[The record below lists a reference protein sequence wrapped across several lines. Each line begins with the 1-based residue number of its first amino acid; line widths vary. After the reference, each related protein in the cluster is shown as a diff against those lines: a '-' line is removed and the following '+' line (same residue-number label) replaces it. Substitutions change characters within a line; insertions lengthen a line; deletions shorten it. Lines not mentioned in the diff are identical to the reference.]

1 MSLYQVSQEFKQFEE
16 QLELLSEMAA
26 TCDVEHSEEIEQVIS
41 DTLEGIN
48 AEFDYKAD
56 NLACIIK
63 NFNVLIAGMEDEEKE
78 IAKRRRA
85 KERTVEKLKLY
96 LPECMAMVG
105 KIKLETPRNR
115 ISHRESKQVSVPD
128 EGAFIAWAVSSGRD
142 DLLTFKD
149 PTINKTA
156 VKKAITGGE
165 DICGAHIV
173 SKMNIQI
180 K

>member
-26 TCDVEHSEEIEQVIS
+26 TCDVDSSEDIEQMIA
-41 DTLEGIN
+41 DTLESISS
-48 AEFDYKAD
+48 EFDLKAD

-63 NFNVLIAGMEDEEKE
+63 NFNVLIAGLDAEEKE
-78 IAKRRRA
+78 LAKRRRA

-96 LPECMAMVG
+96 LSHHSHALG

-128 EGAFIAWAVSSGRD
+128 EGAFIAWAVSAGRD

-165 DICGAHIV
+165 DICGAHII

>member
-26 TCDVEHSEEIEQVIS
+26 AGDVEDSDVISQVIT
-41 DTLEGIN
+41 DTMESIVS
-48 AEFDYKAD
+48 EFDLKAD

-96 LPECMAMVG
+96 LSYHG
-105 KIKLETPRNR
+105 HTLRKIKLETPRNR

-128 EGAFIAWAVSSGRD
+128 EGAFIAWAVSTGRD

>member
-26 TCDVEHSEEIEQVIS
+26 TCGAEDTADIEQVIA
-41 DTLEGIN
+41 DTLESIN
-48 AEFDYKAD
+48 SEFELKAD
-56 NLACIIK
+56 NLSCIIK
-63 NFNVLIAGMEDEEKE
+63 NFNVLIAGLDAEEKE
-78 IAKRRRA
+78 LAKRRHA

-96 LPECMAMVG
+96 LSYHSHTFG

-128 EGAFIAWAVSSGRD
+128 EGAFIAWAVSAGRD

-149 PTINKTA
+149 PTVNKTA
-156 VKKAITGGE
+156 VKKALTGGE
-165 DICGAHIV
+165 EICGAHIV

>member
-26 TCDVEHSEEIEQVIS
+26 ACDVEGAADIEQVIT
-41 DTLEGIN
+41 DTLESIN

-96 LPECMAMVG
+96 LSECMAMVG

-128 EGAFIAWAVSSGRD
+128 EGAFIAWAVSAGRD

>member
-1 MSLYQVSQEFKQFEE
+1 MSLYQVSQEFRQFEE

-26 TCDVEHSEEIEQVIS
+26 AGDVETSDVVSQVIS
-41 DTLEGIN
+41 DTMESIV
-48 AEFDYKAD
+48 AEFDLKAD

-63 NFNVLIAGMEDEEKE
+63 NFVVLIEGMKFEEEE

-96 LPECMAMVG
+96 LSECMAMVG
-105 KIKLETPRNR
+105 KVKLETPRNR
-115 ISHRESKQVSVPD
+115 ISHRESKQVNVPD
-128 EGAFIAWAVSSGRD
+128 ERAFISWAMNAGRD

-149 PTINKTA
+149 PSINKTA
-156 VKKAITGGE
+156 VKKAITSGE
-165 DICGAHIV
+165 EICGAHIV
-173 SKMNIQI
+173 SRMNIQI